1 MNEQS
6 LPQNFEGYST
16 ADLLKAWDSASRPR
30 EPGSSP
36 VPKEMVL
43 ASRRLLEKYRLAP
56 VEWAWDKEQ
65 RKADMAQAK
74 KLLAPYGMDPAPWAD
89 AEGNRQPELEAAWHK
104 KLEQEPSGIYE

>member
-16 ADLLKAWDSASRPR
+16 AELVKAWESSFRPR
-30 EPGSSP
+30 PPEVPP

-56 VEWAWDKEQ
+56 NDWSQDKEE
-65 RKADMAQAK
+65 RKADMVQAK
-74 KLLAPYGMDPAPWAD
+74 KLLEPYGIDPAPWAD
-89 AEGNRQPELEAAWHK
+89 SEGNRLPEDSQTA
-104 KLEQEPSGIYE
+104 ST